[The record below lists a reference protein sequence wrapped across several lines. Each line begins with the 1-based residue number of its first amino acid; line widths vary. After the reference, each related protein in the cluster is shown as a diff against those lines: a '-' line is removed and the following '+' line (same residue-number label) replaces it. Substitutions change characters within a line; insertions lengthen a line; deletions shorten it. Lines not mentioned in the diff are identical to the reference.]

1 MTQNTVVTCFSGA
14 KDGATGGVIYTR
26 RVWPRAL
33 WQEERGVTAENRGIA
48 PGDRLRVFVPEDTQ
62 VALGDKLLRGDVA
75 ELTPEAWTVTGILL
89 RDFGSAAV
97 HHKEVCCQ

>member
-1 MTQNTVVTCFSGA
+1 MVTCFSGA

-26 RVWPRAL
+26 RVWPQAL
-33 WQEERGVTAENRGIA
+33 WQEERGLAPEKRGAA
-48 PGDRLRVFVPEDTQ
+48 PGDGLRVFVPEDTP

-75 ELTPEAWTVTGILL
+75 ELTPEAWTVVGIRL

-97 HHKEVCCQ
+97 RHKEVRCQ